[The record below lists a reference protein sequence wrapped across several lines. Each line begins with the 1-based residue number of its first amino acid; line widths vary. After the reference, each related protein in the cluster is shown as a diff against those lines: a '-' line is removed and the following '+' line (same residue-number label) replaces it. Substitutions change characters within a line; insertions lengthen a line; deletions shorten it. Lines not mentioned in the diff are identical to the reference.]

1 MPDRGQVLVV
11 CRANV
16 CRSPTLA
23 LLLDRYPGLDIEVR
37 TAGWRV
43 DPRLPWCDQSR
54 ALVPPGADAD
64 DLAAT
69 HRPTLLSADQVAG
82 ADLVLAADR
91 RTRAEIARLAPGRT
105 ARMFTAIEAAHLLA
119 AVAAQGSTAGVPLA
133 ELTTRLDDVRGLV
146 ELPVARESRWSWRVR
161 PGVDLLDP
169 HSTAHRVTHRQLL
182 PRLEQVAASL
192 AAGLDHPA
200 GR

>member
-23 LLLDRYPGLDIEVR
+23 LLLGRYPGLDIEVR
-37 TAGWRV
+37 TAGWRA
-43 DPRLPWCDQSR
+43 DPRLSWCDQIR
-54 ALVPPGADAD
+54 ALVPPGPDAD

-69 HRPTLLSADQVAG
+69 HRPIPLSPHQVAE

-91 RTRAEIARLAPGRT
+91 RTRAEIARMAPALT
-105 ARMFTAIEAAHLLA
+105 ARTFTAIEAAHLLA
-119 AVAAQGSTAGVPLA
+119 AVAAQASTAGVPLTEIA
-133 ELTTRLDDVRGLV
+133 TRLDDVRGLV
-146 ELPVARESRWSWRVR
+146 ELPAARESRWPWRVR

-192 AAGLDHPA
+192 AAGLDHSA